1 MATFLHRTTM
11 QLLPST
17 SESSLS
23 EPVANYIENPDL
35 SAITGFPSKYWII
48 TGDVVTLM
56 DQSARDAVDAA
67 GTSIQ
72 RDATSNEMGEIEGIV
87 RAFALVVLDELN
99 LHAARVT
106 AILDA
111 VDAANNLAGLKTD
124 VAAIADVPQRTIE
137 QLETAVRNKL
147 GT

>member
-56 DQSARDAVDAA
+56 DQAARDAVDAA
-67 GTSIQ
+67 NLSDQ
-72 RDATSNEMGEIEGIV
+72 RDNTANDMSDIEGIV
-87 RAFALVVLDELN
+87 RSFALVVLDELN

-111 VDAANNLAGLKTD
+111 VDAASNLAGLKTD

-137 QLETAVRNKL
+137 QLKTAVRNKL

>member
-1 MATFLHRTTM
+1 MPNWIHRTTKAYFRSIPASE
-11 QLLPST
+11 LP
-17 SESSLS
+17 EA
-23 EPVANYIENPDL
+23 PANYIEGPDL
-35 SAITGFPSKYWII
+35 SAIAGFPSKYWII

-56 DQSARDAVDAA
+56 DQAARDAVDAA
-67 GTSIQ
+67 NLSDQ
-72 RDATSNEMGEIEGIV
+72 RDNTSNDMSDIEGIV
-87 RAFALVVLDELN
+87 RSFALVVLDELN

-124 VAAIADVPQRTIE
+124 VAGIADVPQRTIA
-137 QLETAVRNKL
+137 QLKTSVRNKL